1 MKGGFPGGLAGS
13 GSGIATAVAQVR
25 SLAWEV
31 PPAVGAAKTP
41 PKKQKNKQEFIFQS
55 LVLLH
60 VMPFYKETGAIP
72 FSGTDRN

>member
-13 GSGIATAVAQVR
+13 GSGIATAVAHVR

-41 PKKQKNKQEFIFQS
+41 PQETKK
-55 LVLLH
+55 
-60 VMPFYKETGAIP
+60 
-72 FSGTDRN
+72 